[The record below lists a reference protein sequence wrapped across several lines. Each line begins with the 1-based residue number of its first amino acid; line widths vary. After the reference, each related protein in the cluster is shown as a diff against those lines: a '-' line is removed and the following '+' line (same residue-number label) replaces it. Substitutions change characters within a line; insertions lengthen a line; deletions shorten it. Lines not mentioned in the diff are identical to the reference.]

1 MNSRTNTRKRSLWP
15 RIHTRKRPSGQPV
28 WVIDTRV
35 AGQRIFQRFSAAQ
48 TAQDFAA
55 DLRSQR
61 QREGD
66 AAFSVPAALRVEAV
80 RCAAML
86 APFPGATLTD
96 ATQHYVT
103 KVLRFRQAPNVET
116 AVARLL
122 DEKARGN
129 RRARTLEN
137 LRFRW
142 GAFSRAFGQRQLGEI
157 TEAELAEWLDSV
169 STSPTNRHNYRR
181 SVMQLYRAAMRKR
194 WCDANTMAEATD
206 CVQLEEKPAGIL
218 TVEQCARLLEQS
230 ATYGLTAYAVIGLF
244 CGLRREELA
253 RLQWSA
259 VKLSERIITVGAEVA
274 KLRRQRH
281 VTITDTAAGWLSG
294 IVKTTGPIV
303 DPENLR
309 KRFDAW
315 RRAAEVRRWPNNAL
329 RHTFGSIH
337 LATFKDEVRTAY
349 EMGNSPDMVHRHYK
363 ALVTEASAAKYWGL
377 RPETA
382 THRKI
387 VPMYAAVNGWL
398 TTASPRTLLDEER
411 GQFRRRN

>member
-1 MNSRTNTRKRSLWP
+1 MKSRTNTRTRSSWP
-15 RIHTRKRPSGQPV
+15 RIHTRNRPSGQPV

-48 TAQDFAA
+48 MAEDFAA
-55 DLRSQR
+55 VLRSQR
-61 QREGD
+61 RRDGD

-96 ATQHYVT
+96 ATQHYVS
-103 KVLRFRQAPNVET
+103 KVLRLCAAPNVAT
-116 AVARLL
+116 AITRLL
-122 DEKARGN
+122 DAKAKSN
-129 RRARTLEN
+129 RRARTLDN
-137 LRFRW
+137 LRSRW
-142 GAFSRAFGQRQLGEI
+142 GMFAHTFGPRPFGEI
-157 TEAELAEWLDSV
+157 TETELANWLDSV

-181 SVMQLYRAAMRKR
+181 AVMQLYRAAMRKH

-230 ATYGLTAYAVIGLF
+230 DTYGLTAYAVIGLF
-244 CGLRREELA
+244 CGLRREELV

-281 VTITDTAAGWLSG
+281 VTITDTAARWLPG

-303 DPENLR
+303 APENLR

-315 RRAAEVRRWPNNAL
+315 RRVAGIRSWPNNAF
-329 RHTFGSIH
+329 RHMFGSIH

-363 ALVTEASAAKYWGL
+363 ALVSEAGAETYWGL
-377 RPETA
+377 RPETG

-387 VPMYAAVNGWL
+387 LPINAAVNGQL
-398 TTASPRTLLDEER
+398 TTGSPRPWLCKAR
-411 GQFRRRN
+411 V